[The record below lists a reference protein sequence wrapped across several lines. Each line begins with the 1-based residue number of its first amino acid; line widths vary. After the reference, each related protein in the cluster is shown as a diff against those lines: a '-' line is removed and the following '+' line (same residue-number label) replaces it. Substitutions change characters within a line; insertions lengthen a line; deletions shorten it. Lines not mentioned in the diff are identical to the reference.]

1 MRTGRHPNTPEEMPH
16 MSKDTVPPEEIRASL
31 EALNGYLERK
41 AKAPSQELQ
50 AKQARLLKILRQRQ
64 ERK

>member
-1 MRTGRHPNTPEEMPH
+1 
-16 MSKDTVPPEEIRASL
+16 MSNDTVPPEEIRASL

-41 AKAPSQELQ
+41 AKAPSPELQ
-50 AKQARLLKILRQRQ
+50 AKRARLLKILRQRQ